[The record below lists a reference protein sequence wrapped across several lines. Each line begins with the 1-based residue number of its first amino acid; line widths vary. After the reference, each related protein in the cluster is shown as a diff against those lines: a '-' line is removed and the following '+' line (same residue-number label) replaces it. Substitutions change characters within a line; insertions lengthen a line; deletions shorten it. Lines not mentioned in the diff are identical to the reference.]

1 MEFLPTSPGPLS
13 LGGYLSWT
21 GLSSTHRQEPSLWW
35 SLRPIQVGLLFLAYQ
50 KFRNFCG
57 WVGRGVSGGRS
68 LNATHLMSARISTV
82 PWLPQKFF
90 SRSSLEALL
99 KLYVL
104 TCAWRLWM
112 CVNVIHMW
120 VCLVSQL
127 TCIVYGLKGTLNS
140 LRIHTW
146 APLIHVLLS
155 RDLPESIMIPR
166 PRSLP

>member
-1 MEFLPTSPGPLS
+1 
-13 LGGYLSWT
+13 
-21 GLSSTHRQEPSLWW
+21 
-35 SLRPIQVGLLFLAYQ
+35 
-50 KFRNFCG
+50 
-57 WVGRGVSGGRS
+57 
-68 LNATHLMSARISTV
+68 
-82 PWLPQKFF
+82 
-90 SRSSLEALL
+90 
-99 KLYVL
+99 
-104 TCAWRLWM
+104 M